1 LQRRLIDRRLPVV
14 RVFFST
20 LKILTALRWLDASPP
35 ELERVK
41 QSIGRII
48 TDSKR
53 GADIIGRVR
62 NLAKKAPVKNE
73 TLEINEVISE
83 VMKLTRVAMIE
94 LGVATKTQ
102 LSERLP
108 CISGDRIQLQQV
120 ILNLTMNAIEAMSEV
135 SEGSRQLLV
144 STSEAESG
152 AVLVA
157 ISDTGPGLSQA
168 NVERIFEAFY
178 TTKSSGLGMG
188 LSICRSIVEA
198 HGGRLWATANQP
210 HGAVFRMMLPVG
222 EKSLDDLEPS
232 AA

>member
-1 LQRRLIDRRLPVV
+1 
-14 RVFFST
+14 
-20 LKILTALRWLDASPP
+20 
-35 ELERVK
+35 
-41 QSIGRII
+41 
-48 TDSKR
+48 
-53 GADIIGRVR
+53 
-62 NLAKKAPVKNE
+62 VKNE